1 MDAGLLRR
9 AVTTNIGRHKYR
21 KSADPFMSTNSTSK
35 ANILWFLPTHGDG
48 RYLGTSVG
56 GREVNFNYLR
66 QIAQAADQLG
76 YFGVLLPTGRS
87 CEDSWV
93 VASAVAPSTE
103 RLRYLVAVRPGLQS
117 PSVAARMTATLDRLS
132 NGRLLINVVTG
143 GDPVE
148 NKGDGVF
155 LNHDERYAVTREFLK
170 VYNDLLAGETVD
182 FKGEHIRIEDGR
194 LLFPPVQSPRPPL
207 YFGGSSDAG
216 IEVAVDTVDKYL
228 TWGEPPAQVA
238 DKVNR
243 VRAVA
248 AARRRKLSF
257 GIRLHV
263 IVRETNEAAWK
274 AADELIKHVT
284 DDTVAS
290 AQKIFS
296 RMDSVGQQRMMQLH
310 GGRRDKLEISPN
322 LWAGV
327 GLVRGGAGT
336 ALVGDPETVAARI
349 REYQDIG
356 IDTFIMSG
364 YPHLEEAYRFAEL
377 VFPRLALVQ
386 SAGAASGRVNTGP
399 FGETIA
405 NEHRPLVRASQS

>member
-1 MDAGLLRR
+1 
-9 AVTTNIGRHKYR
+9 
-21 KSADPFMSTNSTSK
+21 MSKPSNAK
-35 ANILWFLPTHGDG
+35 LLWFLPTHGDG
-48 RYLGTSVG
+48 RYLGTSAG

-87 CEDSWV
+87 CEDSWI
-93 VASAVAPSTE
+93 VASSVAPFTE

-117 PSVAARMTATLDRLS
+117 PSVAARMTATLDRIS

-148 NKGDGVF
+148 NKGDGIH
-155 LNHDERYAVTREFLK
+155 LSHDERYQVTREFLT
-170 VYNDLLAGETVD
+170 VYSDLLAGKTVN
-182 FKGEHIRIEDGR
+182 FQGKHIRIEDGR
-194 LLFPPVQSPRPPL
+194 LLFQPVHAPRPPL

-216 IEVAVDTVDKYL
+216 IDVAAETVDKYL

-238 DKVNR
+238 EKIAR
-243 VRAVA
+243 VKA
-248 AARRRKLSF
+248 AADRRGRKLSF

-263 IVRETNEAAWK
+263 IVRETNAEAWA
-274 AADELIKHVT
+274 AADDLIRHVT
-284 DDTVAS
+284 DDTIAS
-290 AQKIFS
+290 AQKIFA
-296 RMDSVGQQRMMQLH
+296 RMDSVGQQRMLQLH

-336 ALVGDPETVAARI
+336 ALVGDPETVATRI
-349 REYQDIG
+349 REYQDVG
-356 IDTFIMSG
+356 IDTFILSG

-377 VFPRLALVQ
+377 VFPLLALEQPDNVRRL
-386 SAGAASGRVNTGP
+386 RVNTGP
-399 FGETIA
+399 FGETIG
-405 NEHRPLVRASQS
+405 NEYRPQKQVSQSWA

>member
-1 MDAGLLRR
+1 MS
-9 AVTTNIGRHKYR
+9 
-21 KSADPFMSTNSTSK
+21 SASSK

-48 RYLGTSVG
+48 RYLGTTTG

-87 CEDSWV
+87 CEDSWI
-93 VASAVAPSTE
+93 VASSVAPFAE

-117 PSVAARMTATLDRLS
+117 PSVAARMTATLDRIS

-148 NKGDGVF
+148 NKGDGIF
-155 LNHDERYAVTREFLK
+155 LSHDNRYAVTREFLA
-170 VYNDLLAGETVD
+170 VYNDLLAGKTVN
-182 FKGEHIRIEDGR
+182 FEGKHIRIEDGR
-194 LLFPPVQSPRPPL
+194 LLFQPLQSPRPPL

-216 IEVAVDTVDKYL
+216 IDVAVDAVDKYL
-228 TWGEPPAQVA
+228 TWGEPPADVA
-238 DKVNR
+238 DKIAR
-243 VRAVA
+243 VKA
-248 AARRRKLSF
+248 AADKRGRKLSF

-263 IVRETNEAAWK
+263 IVRETNAEAWA
-274 AADELIKHVT
+274 AADDLIRHVT
-284 DDTVAS
+284 DDTIAS

-296 RMDSVGQQRMMQLH
+296 RMDSVGQQRMQQLH
-310 GGRRDKLEISPN
+310 GGRREKLEISPN

-336 ALVGDPETVAARI
+336 ALVGDAATVAARI
-349 REYQDIG
+349 REYQEVG

-377 VFPRLALVQ
+377 VFPHLVLERPDNLTRLR
-386 SAGAASGRVNTGP
+386 SNTGP

-405 NEHRPLVRASQS
+405 GERRPLARASQS

>member
-1 MDAGLLRR
+1 MTIHTPTPTA
-9 AVTTNIGRHKYR
+9 
-21 KSADPFMSTNSTSK
+21 

-87 CEDSWV
+87 CEDSWI
-93 VASAVAPSTE
+93 VASAVAPFTE

-117 PSVAARMTATLDRLS
+117 PSVAARMTATLDRIS

-148 NKGDGVF
+148 NRGDGIF
-155 LNHDERYAVTREFLK
+155 LPHDERYAVTREFLD
-170 VYNDLLAGETVD
+170 VYSDLLAGKTVNAEG
-182 FKGEHIRIEDGR
+182 KHIRIEDGR

-216 IEVAVDTVDKYL
+216 IDVAADTVDKYL

-238 DKVNR
+238 EKVER
-243 VRAVA
+243 VRAA
-248 AARRRKLSF
+248 AAKRGRKLSF

-263 IVRETNEAAWK
+263 IVRETNAEAWK
-274 AADELIKHVT
+274 AADELIRHVS
-284 DDTVAS
+284 DDTIAS
-290 AQKIFS
+290 AQKIFA
-296 RMDSVGQQRMMQLH
+296 RMDSVGQQRMAQLH
-310 GGRRDKLEISPN
+310 GGHRDKLEISSN

-336 ALVGDPETVAARI
+336 ALVGDPATIAARI
-349 REYQDIG
+349 REYQDVG
-356 IDTFIMSG
+356 IDTFILSG

-377 VFPRLALVQ
+377 VFPLLSLAQGSNLTKV
-386 SAGAASGRVNTGP
+386 RVNTGP

-405 NEHRPLVRASQS
+405 NEHRPLVKASQP

>member
-1 MDAGLLRR
+1 MT
-9 AVTTNIGRHKYR
+9 VQK
-21 KSADPFMSTNSTSK
+21 PK

-48 RYLGTSVG
+48 RYLGTAIG
-56 GREVNFNYLR
+56 GREVNFSYLR

-87 CEDSWV
+87 CEDSWI
-93 VASAVAPSTE
+93 VASSVAPFTE

-117 PSVAARMTATLDRLS
+117 PSVAARMTATLDRIT

-148 NKGDGVF
+148 NRGDGIF
-155 LNHDERYAVTREFLK
+155 SSHDERYAVTREFLQ
-170 VYNDLLAGETVD
+170 VYTDLLAGKTVNFD
-182 FKGEHIRIEDGR
+182 GKHIRIEDGR
-194 LLFPPVQSPRPPL
+194 LLFQPLQSPFPPL

-216 IEVAVDTVDKYL
+216 IDVAVDAVDKYL

-238 DKVNR
+238 EKVAR
-243 VRAVA
+243 VKA
-248 AARRRKLSF
+248 AAEKRGRKLSF

-263 IVRETNEAAWK
+263 IVRETNAEAWK
-274 AADELIKHVT
+274 AADELISYLT
-284 DDTVAS
+284 EETIAS

-296 RMDSVGQQRMMQLH
+296 RMDSVGQQRMAELH

-336 ALVGDPETVAARI
+336 ALVGDPQTVAARI

-377 VFPRLALVQ
+377 VFPLLALEQ
-386 SAGAASGRVNTGP
+386 ASNVSQFRVNTGP
-399 FGETIA
+399 FGETIG
-405 NEHRPLVRASQS
+405 NEYRPQKQASQS